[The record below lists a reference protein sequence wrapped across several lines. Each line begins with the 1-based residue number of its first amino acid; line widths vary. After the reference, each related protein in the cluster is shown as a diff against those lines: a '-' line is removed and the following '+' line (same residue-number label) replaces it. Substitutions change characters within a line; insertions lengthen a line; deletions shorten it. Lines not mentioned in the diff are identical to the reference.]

1 MTNIRRH
8 KLNPFKVMMVL
19 LYESHDYIRWSDK
32 RVTVRNGPLAR
43 RLKVP
48 NSRLR
53 EYFEWLAH
61 WNYIEGL
68 TFVYGKSSFEIV
80 IPPQLESLTIR
91 GGTLEEIN

>member
-1 MTNIRRH
+1 MTTIRRH

-19 LYESHDYIRWSDK
+19 LYESHDYIRWSDS
-32 RVTVRNGPLAR
+32 RVTVLNGPLAR

-61 WNYIEGL
+61 WEYISDLE
-68 TFVYGKSSFEIV
+68 FSYGKSQFQIQM
-80 IPPQLESLTIR
+80 PPQLTNLTVT
-91 GGTLEEIN
+91 GGKLEEVN